1 MGMISKKN
9 AIPKMTSNTTPSGVA
24 NASSNHY
31 TSQSYFAFD
40 YNYESL
46 SSAWTTNGIT
56 TGWITYQFSNPIKIG
71 KYCIYPQQTALT
83 RAPKNWTFEG
93 SNDRVVWDTLDTQI
107 NVSTWANSVKK
118 EYIILNPKPYINY
131 RLNITANNGDAQYL
145 SVGELEMYEFNHFN
159 KILLSSDNRHYAIE
173 QTEGLG
179 TPVIPV
185 LTQNNDGVYIIS
197 ANQVNDGEAYQ
208 AFDRKN
214 STRWG
219 STSGTKGWLAVDV
232 NVPVLLSAYTISS
245 RNDSFATQ
253 TPSAWTFEGSNDNQ
267 NWEIIDSRTG
277 QNSWSLGETKSYYIA
292 PVKSYRYY
300 RLNITAASGSSTLSI
315 GEFQIYKRISPILI
329 SFSENTLK
337 EEHFIKYGIDTVSP
351 FGFNNH
357 LNMIKNIE
365 TISKPDVLGEKFTHT
380 IDMSNRRVIGILLS

>member
-118 EYIILNPKPYINY
+118 SIL
-131 RLNITANNGDAQYL
+131 
-145 SVGELEMYEFNHFN
+145 F
-159 KILLSSDNRHYAIE
+159 
-173 QTEGLG
+173 
-179 TPVIPV
+179 
-185 LTQNNDGVYIIS
+185 
-197 ANQVNDGEAYQ
+197 
-208 AFDRKN
+208 
-214 STRWG
+214 
-219 STSGTKGWLAVDV
+219 
-232 NVPVLLSAYTISS
+232 
-245 RNDSFATQ
+245 
-253 TPSAWTFEGSNDNQ
+253 
-267 NWEIIDSRTG
+267 
-277 QNSWSLGETKSYYIA
+277 
-292 PVKSYRYY
+292 
-300 RLNITAASGSSTLSI
+300 
-315 GEFQIYKRISPILI
+315 
-329 SFSENTLK
+329 
-337 EEHFIKYGIDTVSP
+337 
-351 FGFNNH
+351 
-357 LNMIKNIE
+357 
-365 TISKPDVLGEKFTHT
+365 
-380 IDMSNRRVIGILLS
+380 